1 MLGANAMTIHAA
13 DLKSQDWR
21 KQGLAPALLILMVV
35 TTPLSATAQSA
46 PEPEPGAGV
55 LGGADMEAEPAQDGM
70 EQGLPPCLAGQAGLQ
85 SCQETIIGGQNVGPG
100 EAPWQVQIF
109 RAYDLQ
115 AGRNP
120 HQDWKEH
127 VLCGGSYIG
136 NNWVLTAA
144 HCFDDANFKL
154 SDYRVRLGA
163 RDLSKD
169 EGVSFRIDQAVRHSG
184 YDSSLKLNDIALLH
198 FVDERLLK
206 WDIGRYGVEAIAL
219 HGDVPSG
226 PSLTP
231 NHLFMVTGWGLTSYR
246 DKDSFSPIL
255 QKVQLQRMPT
265 KACADK
271 LEKPDQINS
280 TVLCAR
286 EPDSQMLNDRPGQ
299 ESQDACQADSGGPMT
314 ITNPRGTPIQ
324 VGIVSWG
331 RGCGYRG
338 FPGVY
343 TRVAM
348 HIEWIRS
355 AKRLPPARRSYP

>member
-1 MLGANAMTIHAA
+1 MAKDVA
-13 DLKSQDWR
+13 DLMRHALGR
-21 KQGLAPALLILMVV
+21 KDQTAWLLALAMVF
-35 TTPLSATAQSA
+35 TPFMSAAQTAQ
-46 PEPEPGAGV
+46 EPEPGIGV
-55 LGGADMEAEPAQDGM
+55 LGDADLDTDPAPLGM
-70 EQGLPPCLAGQAGLQ
+70 EQGLALCKAGQAGLQ

-109 RAYDLQ
+109 RSYDLK
-115 AGRNP
+115 AGQNP
-120 HQDWKEH
+120 HQKWKDH

-144 HCFDDANFKL
+144 HCFESANFEL

-169 EGVSFRIDQAVRHSG
+169 EGVSFRIDQAIRHSG
-184 YDSSLKLNDIALLH
+184 YNPTLKLNDIALLH
-198 FVDERLLK
+198 FVDERLFK
-206 WDIGRYGVEAIAL
+206 WDLSRYGIEPVAL
-219 HGDVPSG
+219 HGNVASG
-226 PSLTP
+226 PPLTA
-231 NHLFMVTGWGLTSYR
+231 NHLFTVTGWGLTTYR

-265 KACADK
+265 EACAEK
-271 LEKPDQINS
+271 LETPDRINS

-286 EPDSQMLNDRPGQ
+286 EPDSQMQNDRPGQ

-314 ITNPRGTPIQ
+314 IVNAQGTPVQ

-348 HIEWIRS
+348 QIEWIRS
-355 AKRLPPARRSYP
+355 AKRLPSERRSYP

>member
-1 MLGANAMTIHAA
+1 MTQNAANPERFFSTVQLLAA
-13 DLKSQDWR
+13 
-21 KQGLAPALLILMVV
+21 ALISVV
-35 TTPLSATAQSA
+35 VAISPISAEAQATA
-46 PEPEPGAGV
+46 EPEPGSGI
-55 LGGADMEAEPAQDGM
+55 LGGAELDAEPPPDGIS
-70 EQGLPPCLAGQAGLQ
+70 QTLPPCRAGQSALQ
-85 SCQETIIGGQNVGPG
+85 SCEETIIGGQSVGPG

-109 RAYDLQ
+109 RTYDLK

-120 HQDWKEH
+120 FQNWKDH

-144 HCFDDANFKL
+144 HCFEDANFDL
-154 SDYRVRLGA
+154 SDYRVRLGV
-163 RDLSKD
+163 RDISKD
-169 EGVSFRIDQAVRHSG
+169 EGVSFRIDRAVRHSG
-184 YDSSLKLNDIALLH
+184 YNSNQKLNDIALLH

-206 WDIGRYGVEAIAL
+206 WDLSRYGVQPITL
-219 HGDVPSG
+219 HGDLPSG

-231 NHLFMVTGWGLTSYR
+231 NHLFTVTGWGLTSYR

-265 KACADK
+265 APCAEK
-271 LEKPDQINS
+271 LASPDRINS

-286 EPDSQMLNDRPGQ
+286 EPDSQMLNDRTGE

-314 ITNPRGTPIQ
+314 IVNAQGTPIQ

-331 RGCGYRG
+331 KGCGFRG

-343 TRVAM
+343 TRAAM
-348 HIEWIRS
+348 HIEWIRA
-355 AKRLPPARRSYP
+355 AKRLPENQRSFP